1 MKAKGVGDVGE
12 STGRALRFT
21 VTEARLVLSR
31 NQFHWL
37 LEKAEKKN
45 PIIRELDRKLEW
57 REKADREGE
66 SRHEGESMQNLRTEG
81 Y

>member
-45 PIIRELDRKLEW
+45 PIIRELNRKLEGERKQTE
-57 REKADREGE
+57 REKAGMREKVC
-66 SRHEGESMQNLRTEG
+66 RI
-81 Y
+81 